1 MEGDTGDGVAVEGV
15 GVVAGDG
22 KPVRCSS
29 GAIVRLGVGVGVAGG
44 PFRDGV
50 AVEDGRWEAP
60 YRDDSLIVRII
71 RHTTSIRTIFYI
83 QGVSHT
89 KLV

>member
-1 MEGDTGDGVAVEGV
+1 MEGDTGDGVAVDCA

-22 KPVRCSS
+22 EPVGCSS
-29 GAIVRLGVGVGVAGG
+29 GAIVRLGVFVGVAGG

-50 AVEDGRWEAP
+50 AVEDGRWKAP
-60 YRDDSLIVRII
+60 YRDGSFIVRII

-83 QGVSHT
+83 QGESHT

>member
-1 MEGDTGDGVAVEGV
+1 M

-22 KPVRCSS
+22 EPAGCSS
-29 GAIVRLGVGVGVAGG
+29 GNKVTLSVVVGVAGG
-44 PFRDGV
+44 PFHDGV
-50 AVEDGRWEAP
+50 AVEDGRWEAL
-60 YRDDSLIVRII
+60 YRDDSFLLRII
-71 RHTTSIRTIFYI
+71 RHTTSTRTIFYI